1 MRSAKTPPSSE
12 YSAGAAILNL
22 PLEVQHAIFYTD
34 NEVYFKW
41 PLLCKQA
48 AVTSRFDNSLN
59 KHGKFRQWLKK
70 GRLWE
75 RHEYIVEN
83 NKKQG
88 IYKVWHQK
96 GHLARTYHYKDDKK
110 EGVALMWHFNGQ
122 MYSKCTYK
130 NGKKDGEYKL
140 WYCNGQQSLNC
151 FCKDDLLHGEEKRWN
166 SKGELIYTRNYVNGT
181 RC

>member
-83 NKKQG
+83 NKKTR
-88 IYKVWHQK
+88 
-96 GHLARTYHYKDDKK
+96 HLQ
-110 EGVALMWHFNGQ
+110 GVA
-122 MYSKCTYK
+122 SKRALGAYIP
-130 NGKKDGEYKL
+130 L
-140 WYCNGQQSLNC
+140 Q
-151 FCKDDLLHGEEKRWN
+151 R
-166 SKGELIYTRNYVNGT
+166 R
-181 RC
+181 